1 MTKQLVV
8 STRFEVLA
16 EEFNEHDKQAGQSF
30 VAMLNTQEEAKLEY
44 QEATGKVH
52 GFNEAWSWQVGGPNM
67 TQKQLQSR
75 IKTTEQYNWLAKNT
89 VELRKNSAAIEFSG
103 LSQHVLSAYASASPE
118 AQERT
123 VERLESGVAV
133 TPKHIR
139 GFDEGRDIDAEEDA
153 KQTLQR
159 VKPIIEAKP
168 TDVTERTY
176 FEQSVGD
183 DGYYAILLNAAT
195 LLFDDKQIS
204 TYSDDRL
211 QEIITNEVN
220 GNALM
225 KRAGFRPFP
234 EDQREKLRKLKE
246 GIARLDRILSRIELE
261 PALKAV

>member
-1 MTKQLVV
+1 MSNQLVV

-52 GFNEAWSWQVGGPNM
+52 GFLEAWAEETGKSPN
-67 TQKQLQSR
+67 T
-75 IKTTEQYNWLAKNT
+75 IKRYGVIANKTI
-89 VELRKNSAAIEFSG
+89 ELRNKDKALSFSG
-103 LSQHVLSAYASASPE
+103 LSADVLQAYASASPE
-118 AQERT
+118 AQGRT

-159 VKPIIEAKP
+159 VKPVIEAKP

-211 QEIITNEVN
+211 QEIITNGVN

>member
-1 MTKQLVV
+1 MEVHVVSNQLVV

-52 GFNEAWSWQVGGPNM
+52 GFIDAWSEQTGKSVN
-67 TQKQLQSR
+67 TIREYNR
-75 IKTTEQYNWLAKNT
+75 IAKLT
-89 VELRKNSAAIEFSG
+89 VELRKKDTAVSFSK
-103 LSQHVLSAYASASPE
+103 HVLSAYASASPE

-159 VKPIIEAKP
+159 VKPVIEAKP

-183 DGYYAILLNAAT
+183 DGYYAILSNAAT
-195 LLFDDKQIS
+195 LLFDDMQIS
-204 TYSDDRL
+204 TYSDDRIE
-211 QEIITNEVN
+211 EIIINEVN

-234 EDQREKLRKLKE
+234 EDQREHLRKLKE
-246 GIARLDRILSRIELE
+246 GIARLNRIVSRIELE

>member
-1 MTKQLVV
+1 MSNQLVV
-8 STRFEVLA
+8 STRFEALA

-52 GFNEAWSWQVGGPNM
+52 GFNETWS
-67 TQKQLQSR
+67 KQTSKPIDT
-75 IKTTEQYNWLAKNT
+75 IKHYNWLAGKT
-89 VELRKNSAAIEFSG
+89 IELRKKCTGVHFSG
-103 LSQHVLSAYASASPE
+103 LTRKVLGAYAASSPE

-139 GFDEGRDIDAEEDA
+139 GFDEGRDIDAEEDV

-159 VKPIIEAKP
+159 VKPVIEAKP

-204 TYSDDRL
+204 AYSDDRL

>member
-1 MTKQLVV
+1 MSKQLVV
-8 STRFEVLA
+8 STRFEALA

-44 QEATGKVH
+44 QEATGKAH
-52 GFNEAWSWQVGGPNM
+52 GFIDAWAAETNKPA
-67 TQKQLQSR
+67 
-75 IKTTEQYNWLAKNT
+75 KTVKQYNWLASKT
-89 VELRKNSAAIEFSG
+89 AELRKKSNALDFSG
-103 LSQHVLSAYASASPE
+103 LSAHALMAYATASPE

-123 VERLESGVAV
+123 VERLEAGVAV

-139 GFDEGRDIDAEEDA
+139 GFDEGRDIDAEEDV

-159 VKPIIEAKP
+159 VKPVIEAKP

-183 DGYYAILLNAAT
+183 DGYYAILSNAAT
-195 LLFDDKQIS
+195 LLFDDMQIS

-211 QEIITNEVN
+211 EEIIINEVN

-234 EDQREKLRKLKE
+234 EDQREHLRKLKE
-246 GIARLDRILSRIELE
+246 GIARLNRIISRIELE
-261 PALKAV
+261 PTLKAVQGGTI

>member
-1 MTKQLVV
+1 MTNQLVV
-8 STRFEVLA
+8 STRFEALA

-52 GFNEAWSWQVGGPNM
+52 GFIEAWAEETSKSYN
-67 TQKQLQSR
+67 T
-75 IKTTEQYNWLAKNT
+75 IKRYGVIANQTI
-89 VELRKNSAAIEFSG
+89 ELRKKDMAISFSG
-103 LSQHVLSAYASASPE
+103 LSQDVLVAYASASPE

-123 VERLESGVAV
+123 VERLEVGVAV

-139 GFDEGRDIDAEEDA
+139 GFDEGRDIDAEEDV

-159 VKPIIEAKP
+159 VKPVIETKP

-204 TYSDDRL
+204 AYSDDRL

>member
-1 MTKQLVV
+1 MTKEIVV
-8 STRFEVLA
+8 SPEFEA
-16 EEFNEHDKQAGQSF
+16 MGQKMRSLDLETGSTF
-30 VAMLNTQEEAKLEY
+30 VAQLNL
-44 QEATGKVH
+44 QEAAKEKYQSTTGKIH
-52 GFNEAWSWQVGGPNM
+52 GFNDAWAKVWGVSPDTV
-67 TQKQLQSR
+67 K
-75 IKTTEQYNWLAKNT
+75 KYNVLAKKT
-89 VELRKNSAAIEFSG
+89 VELRKKENAFSFSDFSAHA
-103 LSQHVLSAYASASPE
+103 LMAYASASPE

-123 VERLESGVAV
+123 VERLEAGVTV

-139 GFDEGRDIDAEEDA
+139 GFDEGRDIDAEEDV

-159 VKPIIEAKP
+159 VKPVIEAKP